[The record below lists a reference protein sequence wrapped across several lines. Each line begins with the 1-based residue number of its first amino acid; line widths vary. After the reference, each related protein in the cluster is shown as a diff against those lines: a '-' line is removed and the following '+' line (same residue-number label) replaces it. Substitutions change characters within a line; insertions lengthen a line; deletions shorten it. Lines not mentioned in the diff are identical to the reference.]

1 MERWENNEE
10 ASWEW
15 GVPGNSCIQLGVT
28 NSPSELKGPI
38 PDLPS
43 ARSETER
50 SASPRKNR
58 SSLFSPYIAG
68 SMLNVSATTTVSR
81 IAVYMPP

>member
-1 MERWENNEE
+1 MERWENSEE

-15 GVPGNSCIQLGVT
+15 EVPGNSCIQLGVT
-28 NSPSELKGPI
+28 NSPSEVKGPI